1 MIRLKELLNQLVEKR
16 AARMAE
22 NDAEAA
28 AAAKA
33 AGLQS
38 SDDTEIVSFR
48 EPASPEMEKL
58 GQRYAFEPTGPTVQK
73 QVKADKRS
81 GMQSDTPLQTRYKEM
96 QDKKK
101 EKEALKGAPSSVSA
115 LDPKVQRI
123 AAAQQDKYKK
133 DMAAAQSDYD
143 AWEKERKDIA
153 DKETAQK
160 AAVKA
165 ASVKQK
171 GDKYMVDPS
180 VGAIELPDRG
190 SDDEVDLTTVDQST
204 LDAVKTKYQDYL
216 RYKPS
221 GAEASD
227 YMRLL
232 LKKYKLPPN
241 TKPFKAP
248 PSQQS

>member
-1 MIRLKELLNQLVEKR
+1 MNFPNR
-16 AARMAE
+16 
-22 NDAEAA
+22 
-28 AAAKA
+28 
-33 AGLQS
+33 
-38 SDDTEIVSFR
+38 
-48 EPASPEMEKL
+48 
-58 GQRYAFEPTGPTVQK
+58 
-73 QVKADKRS
+73 
-81 GMQSDTPLQTRYKEM
+81 
-96 QDKKK
+96 
-101 EKEALKGAPSSVSA
+101 
-115 LDPKVQRI
+115 
-123 AAAQQDKYKK
+123 KYKIIYADPPWK
-133 DMAAAQSDYD
+133 YQGKMIKGMYVTRHYPVLSLD
-143 AWEKERKDIA
+143 ELKKLPIKDIA
-153 DKETAQK
+153 DKEAAQK

-190 SDDEVDLTTVDQST
+190 SDDEVDLTTDDQST

-221 GAEASD
+221 GADARD